1 MRDNLPHVSR
11 GELRSELL
19 SSPCRLLL
27 ASLRSVL
34 TLSSFSMLPGSLSQS
49 CILRHRRLGSWGGK
63 TNQRLTVWRAPCP
76 WCSAGAR
83 AWVCS
88 AAQTRSPGWGPAQ
101 THRTAG
107 NWEMIFRWNF
117 FTILGLE
124 VGIKIWFTGHV
135 YCKKWEYWIEQNSLI
150 KFYVIQRPSRCTRV
164 FIEEFHLAFNIS
176 FDLNSLPISKP
187 QNFHLIN
194 SQNAFIMK

>member
-1 MRDNLPHVSR
+1 MIIIVRIIR
-11 GELRSELL
+11 G
-19 SSPCRLLL
+19 
-27 ASLRSVL
+27 SLL
-34 TLSSFSMLPGSLSQS
+34 TL
-49 CILRHRRLGSWGGK
+49 
-63 TNQRLTVWRAPCP
+63 WRAPCP

-83 AWVCS
+83 AWVYS
-88 AAQTRSPGWGPAQ
+88 GARKLSPGTGPAQ
-101 THRTAG
+101 IRQKAE
-107 NWEMIFRWNF
+107 NWEMICFRGF
-117 FTILGLE
+117 LTILRLE

-150 KFYVIQRPSRCTRV
+150 KFYVIQRPSRCTGV

-176 FDLNSLPISKP
+176 FDLNALPISKP